1 MPPVL
6 SSAPDRLWDSRLGEL
21 ASPAP
26 LLQSW
31 GFGETQ
37 AREGWRLERVE
48 LPGGAV
54 ASVLHQGG
62 GRLGRGYVPRG
73 PVPATPAALEA
84 LAAWA
89 RERRLARLRV
99 EPEAGPELAESLLG
113 LGFKPG
119 PAMHPPETT
128 IVPLGPEERMLAAF
142 KPKHRYNIRLGLKRG
157 VSVEQGCD
165 PEELSRQSD
174 ATARRHGISLPQ
186 VAIYR
191 RRLELLE
198 WCRTY
203 VARYQG
209 RAIAA
214 IMVARFDGRAYYLF
228 GGSNGDAREVMPA
241 YVLQWTAIREA
252 AAAGCRDYDLW
263 GVPPRPDPG
272 HPWAGLWQFKT
283 GFGGRMV
290 ELCGAWDLVG
300 SPLRSRLGEAPQR
313 LGRSFRRALT
323 GVVSKRPSRR

>member
-1 MPPVL
+1 V
-6 SSAPDRLWDSRLGEL
+6 
-21 ASPAP
+21 
-26 LLQSW
+26 
-31 GFGETQ
+31 
-37 AREGWRLERVE
+37 ERVE
-48 LPGGAV
+48 LAGGAV
-54 ASVLHQGG
+54 ATVLHQGR
-62 GRLGRGYVPRG
+62 GRLRRAYVPRG
-73 PVPATPAALEA
+73 PVPATPEA
-84 LAAWA
+84 LAALAGWA

-99 EPEAGPELAESLLG
+99 EPEAGPELAGALLG
-113 LGFKPG
+113 LGFRPA

-128 IVPLGPEERMLAAF
+128 IVQLGPEEQMLAAL
-142 KPKHRYNIRLGLKRG
+142 KAKHRYNIRLGLKRG
-157 VSVEQGCD
+157 VTVEEGAD

-191 RRLELLE
+191 RRLELLD

-241 YVLQWTAIREA
+241 YVLQWTAMREA

-263 GVPPRPDPG
+263 GVPPRPDPA

-290 ELCGAWDLVG
+290 ELCGAWDLVA
-300 SPLRSRLGEAPQR
+300 SPLGAGLGEAPQR
-313 LGRSFRRALT
+313 LGRSLRRAL
-323 GVVSKRPSRR
+323 GGIRS

>member
-1 MPPVL
+1 MQ
-6 SSAPDRLWDSRLGEL
+6 PDQLWDAGLQEL
-21 ASPAP
+21 ATPAP

-37 AREGWRLERVE
+37 AREGWQVERVRLRE
-48 LPGGAV
+48 GAM
-54 ASVLHQGG
+54 ATVLLQGR
-62 GRLGRGYVPRG
+62 GRLQRAYVPRG
-73 PVPATPAALEA
+73 PVPASAGALDQ
-84 LAAWA
+84 LAFWA
-89 RERRLARLRV
+89 KERGLARLRV
-99 EPEAGPELAESLLG
+99 EPEAGPELAEVLAG
-113 LGFKPG
+113 RGFRPAL
-119 PAMHPPETT
+119 AMHPPETT
-128 IVPLGPEERMLAAF
+128 VVALASHEDEMLAGF

-157 VSVEQGCD
+157 VSVELGSD

-209 RAIAA
+209 RPIAA

-241 YVLQWTAIREA
+241 YVLQWTAMREA

-263 GVPPRPDPG
+263 GVPPRPDPR

-290 ELCGAWDLVG
+290 EFCGAWDLVP
-300 SPLRSRLGEAPQR
+300 SPLRAGVGEAPHR
-313 LGRSFRRALT
+313 LGRSLRRVFTA
-323 GVVSKRPSRR
+323 VVNNQGGRL